1 MAVLAQSDLVVTLPR
16 SLAGRFAPGF
26 GLVLCD
32 LPFERAPFTTTL
44 IWPEVLDRDPG
55 NAWLRQVAAE
65 EAGKI
70 GGIIALP

>member
-1 MAVLAQSDLVVTLPR
+1 LSSPCHAHSR
-16 SLAGRFAPGF
+16 GGSRRGF

-70 GGIIALP
+70 GGIIPLP